1 MYCIAKM
8 PFCQELFAESLQ
20 VFSGNLSFLR
30 KHLFLFLRFVPVF
43 RKTDFSLPLVYRFFI
58 GFFPFFR
65 ICIFMRNIRSFI
77 QNAALVGNELS
88 QTGIFASLFSIP
100 AKTTGLKRK
109 NRRLFASKRQRSC
122 FFRPWR
128 TIIDLNPV
136 KRGAEPLPQG

>member
-1 MYCIAKM
+1 MYFIAKK
-8 PFCQELFAESLQ
+8 PLCQELFAKSLQ
-20 VFSGNLSFLR
+20 VFSGNLSFSG

-43 RKTDFSLPLVYRFFI
+43 RKTDFSSSAYLSLFYR
-58 GFFPFFR
+58 FFPFFR

-77 QNAALVGNELS
+77 QNAFLVGNELS

-109 NRRLFASKRQRSC
+109 NCRLFASERRQPC

-136 KRGAEPLPQG
+136 KRGAEPLLQG